1 MLSRCLC
8 KRCLD
13 PDERSTSTGGV
24 TCTRCTK
31 GTLLPNLEGGQWVW
45 ECVCGFRANTEKVT
59 SQTQSQNIVKF
70 GFIKVGKLF
79 EKLEQELRFIDSM
92 EESSHNQIQTKAEH
106 YKRFL
111 DKKLKLLPENSYIL
125 LNAEGSWS
133 ILLGKVKN
141 DLKMLLK
148 REAVT
153 RKRLQIM
160 DMLDGGNRSRL
171 RGFDLFRLY
180 HILEQRLMMSGIEE
194 TESLKMKMT
203 ESLLESYFLLRHDL
217 LSPAPLMSL
226 VKKLKAEDPEMVQS
240 ILKNIELKYS

>member
-1 MLSRCLC
+1 MLEQNRNND
-8 KRCLD
+8 LD
-13 PDERSTSTGGV
+13 QHIELIIEETSTEDS
-24 TCTRCTK
+24 
-31 GTLLPNLEGGQWVW
+31 L
-45 ECVCGFRANTEKVT
+45 
-59 SQTQSQNIVKF
+59 QSQNIVKVW
-70 GFIKVGKLF
+70 FIKVGKLF

-160 DMLDGGNRSRL
+160 ELLDGGNRSRL

-194 TESLKMKMT
+194 TESLKMT

-217 LSPAPLMSL
+217 LSGDLAIR
-226 VKKLKAEDPEMVQS
+226 VREAVERAWQGIADTVEEDGT
-240 ILKNIELKYS
+240 IRNIIGGNYDNHYLHKIPQFLLGI